1 MYSFILIYFYPIK
14 YFFVD
19 TLLYF
24 FAIFGMV
31 KNAKYAILSF
41 SGGLDSTS
49 LLINLLYNKF
59 NIQCITF
66 DYGQNHLIE
75 IEKAKLNIQYLNDN
89 GFNNRIEHRVV
100 NIKDAF
106 NSKGSSLFKN
116 SEDIPRG
123 HYEDSNMLSTFV
135 PNRNAIFT
143 SIIFSYALSWSKELN
158 NKNIYFSLGCHSG
171 DHAIYPDCRPEFY
184 KKLIESLKVGNWGG
198 DNIDEYMPYINY
210 TKTDILKE
218 ALPFIEELGLNYK
231 DIYRNTNTS
240 YSPDKNGV
248 SPGDTGS
255 DIERILAFNA
265 VGLKDPVKY
274 KLGWE
279 AVLENA
285 IKVEEDYQKSAK

>member
-1 MYSFILIYFYPIK
+1 MGK
-14 YFFVD
+14 D
-19 TLLYF
+19 T
-24 FAIFGMV
+24 
-31 KNAKYAILSF
+31 KYAILSF

-59 NIQCITF
+59 DVQCITF

-75 IEKAKLNIQYLNDN
+75 IEKAKLNIKYLNSN
-89 GFNNRIEHRVV
+89 GFSGRLKHRVV

-106 NSKGSSLFKN
+106 NSNGSSLFRN
-116 SEDIPRG
+116 SEDVPRG

-158 NKNIYFSLGCHSG
+158 NEKIYFSLGCHSG
-171 DHAIYPDCRPEFY
+171 DHAIYPDCRPDFY

-198 DNIDEYMPYINY
+198 GNIDDYMPYINY
-210 TKTDILKE
+210 TKVDILKE
-218 ALPFIEELGLNYK
+218 TIPFIQKLNLNYEQ
-231 DIYRNTNTS
+231 IYKNTNTS

-255 DIERILAFNA
+255 DIERILAFNEL
-265 VGLKDPVKY
+265 GIKDPLKY
-274 KLGWE
+274 KEGWE
-279 AVLENA
+279 VALKNA
-285 IKVEEDYQKSAK
+285 IKIEEDYQKSSK

>member
-89 GFNNRIEHRVV
+89 GFNSRIEHRVV

-135 PNRNAIFT
+135 PNRNSIFT
-143 SIIFSYALSWSKELN
+143 SILYGYGITISKN
-158 NKNIYFSLGCHSG
+158 NNNSEVLISLGVHSG
-171 DHAIYPDCRPEFY
+171 DHTIYPDCRKEFY
-184 KKLIESLKVGNWGG
+184 VNLFNAFKEGNW
-198 DNIDEYMPYINY
+198 DSDKIKIYLPYLNMDK
-210 TKTDILKE
+210 TKILSDAKKSIKKNN
-218 ALPFIEELGLNYK
+218 LDF
-231 DIYRNTNTS
+231 NTIFKNTITS
-240 YSPDKNGV
+240 YEPDSEGRSSGK
-248 SPGDTGS
+248 TGS
-255 DIERILAFNA
+255 DIERILAFYNN
-265 VGLKDPVKY
+265 GLKDPIDYVDD
-274 KLGWE
+274 WDT
-279 AVLENA
+279 VLNNA
-285 IKVEEDYQKSAK
+285 RTTELNFNKTI